1 LLSLRLSQTQTDM
14 AGKRIEMK
22 DVHSPKNG
30 VGFRL
35 KRWGA
40 YAPKYSIQ
48 IITLKDIFRTNLLQL

>member
-1 LLSLRLSQTQTDM
+1 M